1 MADRNRRRIFV
12 HRNEPSTAEGKALFI
27 IDGLSLVA
35 LKKQAGEKLGI
46 KPPKRAFL
54 GNGTEVVS
62 VEDIQLNANV
72 YFSAGEPFYQ
82 VPRSKAGGGGPEK
95 LQMAVLGA
103 GGVGKSAITLRFVRD
118 FFIKNW

>member
-1 MADRNRRRIFV
+1 LNCNLINATTYPLYTV
-12 HRNEPSTAEGKALFI
+12 
-27 IDGLSLVA
+27 
-35 LKKQAGEKLGI
+35 GEKLGI

-54 GNGTEVVS
+54 GNGVEVTS

-82 VPRSKAGGGGPEK
+82 VKKEKTSGTEK
-95 LQMAVLGA
+95 LQVSVLGA

>member
-1 MADRNRRRIFV
+1 MTENRNRRIFL
-12 HRNEPSTAEGKALFI
+12 HRNEPSTADGKSVI
-27 IDGLSLVA
+27 VTPGMTLVS
-35 LKKQAGEKLGI
+35 LKKLAGEKLGI

-62 VEDIQLNANV
+62 VDDIQLNANV

-82 VPRSKAGGGGPEK
+82 VPRGSNASSEK
-95 LQMAVLGA
+95 MSIAVLGA

-118 FFIKNW
+118 FFVKNW